1 MAGFVFGLS
10 RNRLAI
16 VAIGFIVLFVNGGS
30 RNAIG
35 LVLKPMADSFGWERS
50 ALGEAVALFL
60 FVSALCIFFSGHLAD
75 RISLRTILGGGL
87 FVSAISIGL
96 MSLVAEPW
104 HALLLYGVAFA
115 VGNGVAS
122 ITVVGVMVSRQFP
135 GKIGIANS
143 VAVSGMG
150 FGQLVIIATLAAVLV
165 GLGWRSVFAWLG
177 AINLALVPFVFWAVR
192 GKLTDPDG
200 GASQPPPSGLSV
212 REAFRMPHLWLL
224 LAVYALCGFQ
234 DFFAS
239 THVVAFALDQGVMP
253 LLAGNLLAFMGLAG
267 LIGVIASGT
276 WSDRFSP
283 VGATLACFVLRIVI
297 FALVLVSKDTAA
309 VTAFAVL
316 YGFTYWIT
324 APLAVVFVRNA
335 FGTRNLGALSGLVT
349 MVHQFCGGLGAW
361 AGAAIFDADGSYDTS
376 FMIMLGCSMV
386 ALLLSFGLRSAP
398 RH

>member
-1 MAGFVFGLS
+1 
-10 RNRLAI
+10 
-16 VAIGFIVLFVNGGS
+16 
-30 RNAIG
+30 
-35 LVLKPMADSFGWERS
+35 
-50 ALGEAVALFL
+50 
-60 FVSALCIFFSGHLAD
+60 
-75 RISLRTILGGGL
+75 
-87 FVSAISIGL
+87 
-96 MSLVAEPW
+96 
-104 HALLLYGVAFA
+104 
-115 VGNGVAS
+115 
-122 ITVVGVMVSRQFP
+122 
-135 GKIGIANS
+135 
-143 VAVSGMG
+143 
-150 FGQLVIIATLAAVLV
+150 
-165 GLGWRSVFAWLG
+165 
-177 AINLALVPFVFWAVR
+177 
-192 GKLTDPDG
+192 
-200 GASQPPPSGLSV
+200 
-212 REAFRMPHLWLL
+212 MPHLWLL